1 MRYISLFSG
10 IEAASVAWEP
20 LGFEPVA
27 FSEIDPFCSQLLAK
41 RFPSVPN
48 LGDISIID
56 WRSYHG
62 DIDLI
67 VGGSPCQ
74 AFSVAGPRTGLMDER
89 SALMLEYVRAVR
101 EVKPTWCV
109 WENVPGVLS
118 QDKGRAFATLQGELE
133 NCGYSLAWRVL
144 DAQFFGVAQRRRRVF
159 LVGHSDPRCAAAVL
173 FERESLLGSY
183 HSSQEARKA
192 FAETAR
198 ERTREASSCITGTL
212 DLYENHGKDARVK
225 GPMDTCPTITALYGT
240 GGNNTP
246 LIHEQAPPPPA
257 YALVG
262 NIIGRK
268 PENGGNGTGFS
279 EELCYTLTAM
289 DNHAVCQMTS
299 ADIHEYTGRTCEPF
313 VMDSGQTNAAVME
326 GLCPSQTARQHK
338 NPPILFDESFC
349 ASNNREYVGALCARD
364 GKGVGS
370 QYVSEGKVITYEK
383 SPLVPAAS
391 PEPSFR
397 TVVRR
402 LMPVECERLQ
412 GFPDDWTLIEW
423 NGKPADKC
431 PDSRRYKALGNSMAV
446 PVMKWI
452 GERIQLVDKLYEEKG
467 HPLLKAS

>member
-27 FSEIDPFCSQLLAK
+27 FSEIDPFCSQLLAR

-62 DIDLI
+62 NIDLV

-101 EVKPTWCV
+101 EVKPTWCL

-159 LVGHSDPRCAAAVL
+159 LVGHPDPRCAAAVL

-198 ERTREASSCITGTL
+198 ERTREASGRITGTL
-212 DLYENHGKDARVK
+212 ELYENHGKDARVK

-246 LIHEQAPPPPA
+246 LIHEQVPPPPA

-289 DNHAVCQMTS
+289 DNHVVCHT
-299 ADIHEYTGRTCEPF
+299 ELEPAPQDHF
-313 VMDSGQTNAAVME
+313 
-326 GLCPSQTARQHK
+326 
-338 NPPILFDESFC
+338 I
-349 ASNNREYVGALCARD
+349 ASNGYDYVGALCARD
-364 GKGVGS
+364 SKGVGA
-370 QYVSEGKVITYEK
+370 QYVGEGKIIAHEK
-383 SPLVPAAS
+383 IFRDE
-391 PEPSFR
+391 PEYDAPSSK

-402 LMPVECERLQ
+402 LMPIECERLQ
-412 GFPDDWTLIEW
+412 GFPDNWTLIEW
-423 NGKPADKC
+423 NGKPAEQC

-452 GERIQLVDKLYEEKG
+452 GERIQMVDKLYEEKKP
-467 HPLLKAS
+467 PLLKAS

>member
-48 LGDISIID
+48 LGDISIVD

-101 EVKPTWCV
+101 EVKPTWCL

-159 LVGHSDPRCAAAVL
+159 LVGHPDPRCAAAVL

-198 ERTREASSCITGTL
+198 MRTREAGGRITGTL

-246 LIHEQAPPPPA
+246 LIHEQGPPPPA

-289 DNHAVCQMTS
+289 DNHAVCHT
-299 ADIHEYTGRTCEPF
+299 EFEPAPQDRF
-313 VMDSGQTNAAVME
+313 
-326 GLCPSQTARQHK
+326 
-338 NPPILFDESFC
+338 I
-349 ASNNREYVGALCARD
+349 ASNGYDYVGALCARD
-364 GKGVGS
+364 SKGVGS
-370 QYVSEGKVITYEK
+370 QCVGEGKVIAHERIFLDAHEGNESSSK
-383 SPLVPAAS
+383 
-391 PEPSFR
+391 

-402 LMPVECERLQ
+402 LMPIECERLQ

-423 NGKPADKC
+423 NGKPAEQC

-452 GERIQLVDKLYEEKG
+452 GERIRAVESLSHEQER
-467 HPLLKAS
+467 PILKAG

>member
-20 LGFEPVA
+20 LSFEPVA
-27 FSEIDPFCSQLLAK
+27 FSEIDPFCSQLLSN

-48 LGDISIID
+48 LGDISTVD
-56 WRSYHG
+56 WRSYRG
-62 DIDLI
+62 NIDLI

-74 AFSVAGPRTGLMDER
+74 AFSVAGPRTGLLDER

-101 EVKPTWCV
+101 EVKPTWCL

-159 LVGHSDPRCAAAVL
+159 LVGHPDPRCAAAVL
-173 FERESLLGSY
+173 FERESLLGDFG
-183 HSSQEARKA
+183 SSKEAREA
-192 FAETAR
+192 FTRAAQTCPGET
-198 ERTREASSCITGTL
+198 SSCL
-212 DLYENHGKDARVK
+212 SEVLRLYENHGKDARIK

-246 LIHEQAPPPPA
+246 LVHRQSPLPPSSVS

-289 DNHAVCQMTS
+289 DNHAVCQT
-299 ADIHEYTGRTCEPF
+299 YKTR
-313 VMDSGQTNAAVME
+313 
-326 GLCPSQTARQHK
+326 
-338 NPPILFDESFC
+338 SF
-349 ASNNREYVGALCARD
+349 AQNTRNELRYIGGDGEVAGAL
-364 GKGVGS
+364 
-370 QYVSEGKVITYEK
+370 
-383 SPLVPAAS
+383 AAQPGMKQQTFLES
-391 PEPSFR
+391 SFG
-397 TVVRR
+397 VRR
-402 LMPVECERLQ
+402 LMPIECERLQ
-412 GFPDDWTLIEW
+412 GFPDNWTRIEW
-423 NGKPADKC
+423 NGKPAEQC

-452 GERIQLVDKLYEEKG
+452 GERIRMVDRLYEG
-467 HPLLKAS
+467 RSHPIFKAS